1 MNDAVAFQTRAR
13 TIDHLGREQIAD
25 VPTAVSELWKNAYDA
40 YAREVSLQIHSA
52 KQPVAVVMDDGHG
65 MTRKQFL
72 EKWLVVGTE
81 SKAGND
87 SVPEKLRNG
96 LSERPKQGQ
105 KGIGRLSVAALG
117 ATALIVSKQE
127 QEKFV
132 ACLIDWRLFEN
143 PYILLQ
149 DIKLPV
155 IEFSDA
161 ADLAVLVP
169 EMRNSLLENLYG
181 SDGDDGRAA
190 RLSSAW
196 RDYDRLIRERDETEQ
211 LPSAQIKLSAS
222 YDLDINKFLSSWSVW
237 AGKKK
242 TGTAVIITELNSA
255 LLAWVAEG
263 EEPNSDEIES
273 VKASMIRTLSGFS
286 DPYLQSDESLPAG
299 SSVANDHDDEA
310 LDYRVVVHS
319 RSGSKVVVGREE
331 GFGLEYIQSLDHSLI
346 GKVDEFGVFRGRVKV
361 FGKDI
366 GNVEI
371 APSHP
376 IPTSNKDKVGCFL
389 ICLGAFEP
397 IARSSSLS
405 EAVHAKVLE
414 RAETHSGLN
423 IYRDGLRVMPYGRP
437 ESDFFKIEERRQFH
451 AGREFWASRRIFG
464 RIGITRAGNPNLR
477 DKAGREGL
485 IDNGASRAI
494 QALVVDLLKVTARRY
509 FGTDAPVRKE
519 LLPGVEAENDT
530 AAKNAKQARS
540 GQLTNF
546 KSAVKNQLPELKVAF
561 SKAKSIEIHLN
572 SVLEEN
578 ELDELWKLSTVVSDL
593 QNSRLELRLPPKP
606 KILGKFEERYREYRD
621 QYAALVEVIEG
632 VRLRWASETERLKA
646 KPAIDVVKSRLAS
659 HQSALSDQLS
669 RWRKAIVD
677 ILSSE
682 QSRIISSIQD
692 DQKEYYKKVS
702 PLLFE
707 VEGGRVILTVALAEL
722 DEARQ
727 ILNDHFSSKYESY
740 KRSLQQLASGV
751 DLDGAFAYAGA
762 RSETLEGRLEK
773 LQSLAQVGISVEI
786 LSHELHVLDRRLQ
799 TSLDKLP
806 SEIKTTK
813 EFGEANWARQEL
825 VERLRFLSQM
835 QVSGSDMRQRITG
848 SDIDEYLRAFF
859 GSSLSEKNV
868 CIKTSES
875 FKSVAFYEFPSRIF
889 PVFINLIN
897 NSLYWLPAAGE
908 RIIQIDVVE
917 GAIVVCDSGP
927 GIDPDDV
934 NNLFEL
940 FFTRRIRGRGV
951 GLYLCRQ
958 TLAAGGHTINYA
970 DSKPWK
976 QLSGACFVINLRN
989 GFDA

>member
-40 YAREVSLQIHSA
+40 YAHEVSLHIHSTEL
-52 KQPVAVVMDDGHG
+52 PVAVITDDGHG
-65 MTRKQFL
+65 MSRKQFL
-72 EKWLVVGTE
+72 DKWLVVGTE

-87 SVPEKLRNG
+87 SVPQALRKG
-96 LSERPKQGQ
+96 LEERPKQGQ

-117 ATALIVSKQE
+117 ATALIVSKQA

-143 PYILLQ
+143 PYVLLH
-149 DIKLPV
+149 DVKLPV
-155 IEFSDA
+155 IEFSDVA
-161 ADLAVLVP
+161 ELALHVP
-169 EMRNSLLENLYG
+169 QMRSSLLENLTG
-181 SDGDDGRAA
+181 SAGDDGRAS

-196 RDYDRLIRERDETEQ
+196 AEFDRLIKERDETEQ
-211 LPSAQIKLSAS
+211 AVSDQIISSANRELE
-222 YDLDINKFLSSWSVW
+222 LDTFLNSWSVW
-237 AGKKK
+237 TGADES
-242 TGTAVIITELNSA
+242 GTAIIITELNSA
-255 LLAWVAEG
+255 LLAWTAEG
-263 EEPNSDEIES
+263 DETKLDEVEAI
-273 VKASMIRTLSGFS
+273 KASMIRTLSGFS
-286 DPYLQSDESLPAG
+286 DPY
-299 SSVANDHDDEA
+299 VKNDEA
-310 LDYRVVVHS
+310 LNYSVVVHA

-331 GFGLEYIQSLDHSLI
+331 GFGIEYLESLDHSLI
-346 GKVDEFGVFRGRVKV
+346 GEMDEYGVFRGRVKV

-366 GNVEI
+366 GNIEI

-376 IPTSNKDKVGCFL
+376 IPTSNKEKVGPFL
-389 ICLGAFEP
+389 LCLGAYEP

-405 EAVHAKVLE
+405 EAVHAKVAD

-423 IYRDGLRVMPYGRP
+423 VYRDGLRVMPYGRP

-464 RIGITRAGNPNLR
+464 RIAISRSNNPNLR

-509 FGTDAPVRKE
+509 FGTDAPIRKE
-519 LLPGVEAENDT
+519 LLPGVEAENDA

-546 KSAVKNQLPELKVAF
+546 RNSVKTQFSELQIAL
-561 SKAKSIEIHLN
+561 SKAQSTALQLD
-572 SVLEEN
+572 SVLEGKS
-578 ELDELWKLSTVVSDL
+578 LDELWKLSTEVNNL
-593 QNSRLELRLPPKP
+593 QDFRSELRLPPKP
-606 KILGKFEERYREYRD
+606 KVLGKFEERYREYRD
-621 QYAALVEVIEG
+621 QYSILVEIIED
-632 VRLRWASETERLKA
+632 VRQRWASETERLKA

-669 RWRKAIVD
+669 RWRKVITD

-682 QSRIISSIQD
+682 QARIINSIQD

-707 VEGGRVILTVALAEL
+707 VESQRVVLTVALSEL

-727 ILNDHFSSKYESY
+727 NLNEQFSSRYESY

-762 RSETLEGRLEK
+762 RTETLEGRLEK
-773 LQSLAQVGISVEI
+773 IQSLAQVGVSVEI

-806 SEIKTTK
+806 SEVKRTK
-813 EFGEANWARQEL
+813 EFSEANWARQEL
-825 VERLRFLSQM
+825 VERLRFLSQL
-835 QVSGSDMRQRITG
+835 QISGSDVRQKITG
-848 SDIDEYLRAFF
+848 SDIDEYLTAFF
-859 GSSLSEKNV
+859 GNALAEKEAVIKSSEV
-868 CIKTSES
+868 
-875 FKSVAFYEFPSRIF
+875 FKKAAFYEFPSRIF

-897 NSLYWLPAAGE
+897 NSLYWLPATGE
-908 RIIQIDVVE
+908 KVIQIDVVE
-917 GAIVVCDSGP
+917 GAIVICDSGP
-927 GIDPDDV
+927 GIDSDDIES
-934 NNLFEL
+934 LFEL

-958 TLAAGGHTINYA
+958 TLAAGGHTITYTDA
-970 DSKPWK
+970 KPWK
-976 QLSGACFVINLRN
+976 LLSGACFVINLRN

>member
-40 YAREVSLQIHSA
+40 YAHEVSLQIHSA
-52 KQPVAVVMDDGHG
+52 EQPAAVVMDDGHG

-87 SVPEKLRNG
+87 SVPKALRNG

-117 ATALIVSKQE
+117 STALIVSKQA

-155 IEFSDA
+155 REFSDA
-161 ADLAVLVP
+161 AELAVLIP
-169 EMRNSLLENLYG
+169 EMRSSLLENLSG
-181 SDGDDGRAA
+181 ADGDDGRAS

-196 RDYDRLIRERDETEQ
+196 RDFDQLIKERDETEQ
-211 LPSAQIKLSAS
+211 SVSTQIKNSAS
-222 YDLDINKFLSSWSVW
+222 YEFDLNKFLNSWPVW
-237 AGKKK
+237 TGEKES
-242 TGTAVIITELNSA
+242 GTAVIITELNSA
-255 LLAWVAEG
+255 LLAWVADG
-263 EEPNSDEIES
+263 EDVNSDEVEAI
-273 VKASMIRTLSGFS
+273 KASMVRTLSGFS
-286 DPYLQSDESLPAG
+286 DPYVE
-299 SSVANDHDDEA
+299 NDEA
-310 LDYRVVVHS
+310 LDYRVVVHN
-319 RSGSKVVVGREE
+319 RSGSKTVVGRED
-331 GFGLEYIQSLDHSLI
+331 GFGLEYLESLDHSLI
-346 GKVDEFGVFRGRVKV
+346 GEIDDYGVFRGRVKV

-371 APSHP
+371 VPSHP
-376 IPTSNKDKVGCFL
+376 IPTSNKDRIGSFL
-389 ICLGAFEP
+389 LCLGAFEP
-397 IARSSSLS
+397 IPRSSSLN
-405 EAVHAKVLE
+405 EAVHAKVVE
-414 RAETHSGLN
+414 RAVTHSGLN

-464 RIGITRAGNPNLR
+464 RIGITRSDNPNLR

-494 QALVVDLLKVTARRY
+494 QALIVDLLKVTARRY
-509 FGTDAPVRKE
+509 FGSDAPVRKE
-519 LLPGVEAENDT
+519 LLPGVEAENDA

-540 GQLTNF
+540 GQLANF
-546 KSAVKNQLPELKVAF
+546 KSSVKNQLPDLKIAL
-561 SKAKSIEIHLN
+561 SKAKSLEIHLN
-572 SVLEEN
+572 SVLDGN
-578 ELDELWKLSTVVSDL
+578 ELDELWKLSTAVSDL
-593 QNSRLELRLPPKP
+593 QDSRSELRLPPKP
-606 KILGKFEERYREYRD
+606 KVLGKFEERYREYRD
-621 QYAALVEVIEG
+621 QYAILVDVIED
-632 VRLRWASETERLKA
+632 VRQRWAIETERLKA

-669 RWRKAIVD
+669 RWRRAVVD
-677 ILSSE
+677 ILTTE
-682 QSRIISSIQD
+682 QARIINSVQD
-692 DQKEYYKKVS
+692 DQKEYYKQVS

-707 VEGGRVILTVALAEL
+707 VENERVALTAALSEL
-722 DEARQ
+722 DETRQ
-727 ILNDHFSSKYESY
+727 TLNDQFSSKYESY
-740 KRSLQQLASGV
+740 KRSLQQLANGV

-762 RSETLEGRLEK
+762 RTETLEGRLEK

-799 TSLDKLP
+799 TSLDNLP
-806 SEIKTTK
+806 SEIKKTK
-813 EFGEANWARQEL
+813 EFAEANWARQEL

-835 QVSGSDMRQRITG
+835 QISGSDVRQRITG

-859 GSSLSEKNV
+859 GNSLSEKSAV
-868 CIKTSES
+868 IKTSDV
-875 FKSVAFYEFPSRIF
+875 FRQVAFYEFPSRIF

-897 NSLYWLPAAGE
+897 NSLYWLPSVGE
-908 RIIQIDVVE
+908 RTIQIDIVE
-917 GAIVVCDSGP
+917 GSIVICDSGP

-934 NNLFEL
+934 DSLFEL

-958 TLAAGGHTINYA
+958 TLAAGGHTINYTE
-970 DSKPWK
+970 DKPWK